1 LSGDLFFTL
10 NIYMENNT
18 TPLQITIND
27 LILIKELVEV
37 ACSRGAFRANEMT
50 SVGEVYDRLT
60 VFLNTVIVSN
70 QNEATQN
77 GEAE

>member
-10 NIYMENNT
+10 NIYMENT
-18 TPLQITIND
+18 TPPQITISDLVTIKD
-27 LILIKELVEV
+27 LIDV

-60 VFLNTVIVSN
+60 GFLNTVIASA
-70 QNEATQN
+70 QAEADQI
-77 GEAE
+77 GEEK

>member
-1 LSGDLFFTL
+1 MSGDLFFAL
-10 NIYMENNT
+10 NICMENT
-18 TPLQITIND
+18 TPPQITISDLVTIKD
-27 LILIKELVEV
+27 LIDV

-60 VFLNTVIVSN
+60 GFLNTVIASA
-70 QNEATQN
+70 QAEADQT